1 MRCEY
6 TLDMIRYEKLLK
18 KPRVAK
24 SLIGMAL
31 VEFDQFYAEFEIAHT
46 ERLQASTKTRTKKK
60 RQRAVGAGRKHKY
73 DLRDRLLMTLFWLK
87 AYTTYEL
94 LGFFYDLNKTNIE
107 DNLNLILDTLV
118 CMTGFNFE
126 RPKADRPKLHTAA
139 EVMDAFPDVRLIID
153 AKEQRVE
160 RPKNKKDQ
168 DGTVQDLQK
177 PYYSGKKK
185 THTIKNQAA
194 ISPTGLIEHASAS
207 VPGGSTHDV
216 TLLHQTDLLSELAED
231 EAAMMDK
238 GYDGI
243 AADYPDK
250 KLYLPFKARRNHP
263 LTEEQ
268 KAYNRFLAKYRIVVE
283 HTMAQ
288 LNKFQILAQRFRHPL
303 TRHSVI
309 FRIVCSLVNRR
320 IQLRPLKQY
329 TPA

>member
-1 MRCEY
+1 
-6 TLDMIRYEKLLK
+6 MITYQKLLK
-18 KPRVAK
+18 KPQVAK
-24 SLIGMAL
+24 SLIGMSL
-31 VEFDQFYAEFEIAHT
+31 VEFGKFYVEFETAH
-46 ERLQASTKTRTKKK
+46 EARLQASTTTRGSQKK

-118 CMTGFNFE
+118 SMTSFNFE
-126 RPKADRPKLHTAA
+126 RPKAERQKLSSVQ
-139 EVMDAFPDVRLIID
+139 EIMDAFPDVRLIID

-160 RPKNKKDQ
+160 RPQNKKDK
-168 DGTVQDLQK
+168 DGNVQDRQK

-185 THTIKNQAA
+185 AHTLKNQVA
-194 ISPTGLIEHASAS
+194 ISPTGLVEHASES
-207 VPGGSTHDV
+207 VPGSTHDL
-216 TLLHQTDLLSELAED
+216 TLLRQTDLISELADD

-238 GYDGI
+238 GYHGI
-243 AADYPDK
+243 ATDHPDK
-250 KLYLPFKARRNHP
+250 KLYLPFKASRNHP

-283 HTMAQ
+283 HTLAQ
-288 LNKFQILAQRFRHPL
+288 LNKFQILAQRFRHQL
-303 TRHSVI
+303 TKHSAI
-309 FRIVCSLVNRR
+309 FRIVCGLVNRR

-329 TPA
+329 APA

>member
-1 MRCEY
+1 
-6 TLDMIRYEKLLK
+6 MITYERLLK
-18 KPRVAK
+18 KPQVAK

-31 VEFDQFYAEFEIAHT
+31 VEFDQFYAEFEMAHT
-46 ERLQASTKTRTKKK
+46 EQLQSSVNTRGKKK
-60 RQRAVGAGRKHKY
+60 RQRAAGAGRKHKY
-73 DLRDRLLMTLFWLK
+73 ALRDRLLMTMFWLK

-107 DNLNLILDTLV
+107 DNLNLILETLV
-118 CMTGFNFE
+118 SMSSFNFE
-126 RPKADRPKLHTAA
+126 RPKAERKKLHSVA
-139 EVMDAFPDVRLIID
+139 EVMDAFPEVRLIID

-160 RPKNKKDQ
+160 RPKNKKDKDGNTQ
-168 DGTVQDLQK
+168 DRQK

-194 ISPTGLIEHASAS
+194 VSPTGLSEHASES

-216 TLLHQTDLLSELAED
+216 NLLRQTNLLSELDDD

-243 AADYPDK
+243 ATDYPDK

-288 LNKFQILAQRFRHPL
+288 LNKFQILAQRFRHQL

-309 FRIVCSLVNRR
+309 FRIVCGLVNRR
-320 IQLRPLKQY
+320 IQLRPLKRY
-329 TPA
+329 NPA

>member
-1 MRCEY
+1 
-6 TLDMIRYEKLLK
+6 MITYSKLLK
-18 KPRVAK
+18 KPQVAK
-24 SLIGMAL
+24 SLVGMSL
-31 VEFDQFYAEFEIAHT
+31 VEFDKFYAEFEKTHEA
-46 ERLQASTKTRTKKK
+46 RLQSSTTTRAGKEK
-60 RQRAVGAGRKHKY
+60 RQRATGAGRKHKY

-107 DNLNLILDTLV
+107 DNLNLILDTLTN
-118 CMTGFNFE
+118 MTSFNFE
-126 RPKADRPKLHTAA
+126 RPKADRKKLSSVA
-139 EVMDAFPDVRLIID
+139 EIMDAFPDVRLVID

-160 RPKNKKDQ
+160 RPKNKKDK
-168 DGTVQDLQK
+168 DGNVQDRQK

-185 THTIKNQAA
+185 AHTLKNQVA
-194 ISPTGLIEHASAS
+194 ISPTGLVEHASES
-207 VPGGSTHDV
+207 VPGSTHDL
-216 TLLHQTDLLSELAED
+216 TLLRQTDLVSELADD

-243 AADYPDK
+243 ATDHPDK

-288 LNKFQILAQRFRHPL
+288 LNKFQILAQRFRHQL
-303 TRHSVI
+303 TKHSVI
-309 FRIVCSLVNRR
+309 FRIVCALVNRR
-320 IQLRPLKQY
+320 ILLRSLKQY
-329 TPA
+329 SPA

>member
-1 MRCEY
+1 
-6 TLDMIRYEKLLK
+6 MITYEKLLK
-18 KPRVAK
+18 KPQVTK

-31 VEFDQFYAEFEIAHT
+31 VEFETFYAEFETAHV
-46 ERLQASTKTRTKKK
+46 ERIQSSTKTRSKTK

-73 DLRDRLLMTLFWLK
+73 DLRDRLLMTLFWLR

-94 LGFFYDLNKTNIE
+94 LGFFYDLDKTNIE
-107 DNLNLILDTLV
+107 DNLNLVLDTLLD
-118 CMTGFNFE
+118 MTGFNFE
-126 RPKADRPKLHTAA
+126 RPKADRQKLHSVAD
-139 EVMDAFPDVRLIID
+139 VMEAFPDVRLIID

-160 RPKNKKDQ
+160 RPKNKRDQ
-168 DGTVQDLQK
+168 DGNVQDRQK

-185 THTIKNQAA
+185 THTLKNQAA
-194 ISPTGLIEHASAS
+194 VSPTGLIEHASES
-207 VPGGSTHDV
+207 VPGGATHDLN
-216 TLLHQTDLLSELAED
+216 LLRQTDLLSELDEG

-243 AADYPDK
+243 AADHPDK

-288 LNKFQILAQRFRHPL
+288 LNKFQILAQRFRHQL
-303 TRHSVI
+303 IKHSAI
-309 FRIVCSLVNRR
+309 FRIVCGLVNRR

-329 TPA
+329 NPA

>member
-1 MRCEY
+1 M
-6 TLDMIRYEKLLK
+6 L
-18 KPRVAK
+18 
-24 SLIGMAL
+24 L
-31 VEFDQFYAEFEIAHT
+31 VEFDKFYAEFEKAHE
-46 ERLQASTKTRTKKK
+46 ERLESSTTTRAGKKK
-60 RQRAVGAGRKHKY
+60 RQRATGAGRKHKY

-107 DNLNLILDTLV
+107 DNLNLILDTLAS
-118 CMTGFNFE
+118 MTSFNFE
-126 RPKADRPKLHTAA
+126 RPKADRKKLSCV
-139 EVMDAFPDVRLIID
+139 EEIMDAFPDVRLIID
-153 AKEQRVE
+153 GKEQRVE
-160 RPKNKKDQ
+160 RPKNKKDK
-168 DGTVQDLQK
+168 DGNVQDRQK

-185 THTIKNQAA
+185 AHTLKNQVA
-194 ISPTGLIEHASAS
+194 ISPIGLVEHASES
-207 VPGGSTHDV
+207 VPGSTHDL
-216 TLLHQTDLLSELAED
+216 TLLRQTDLISELAEN

-243 AADYPDK
+243 AADHPDK

-288 LNKFQILAQRFRHPL
+288 LNKFQILAQRFRHQL
-303 TRHSVI
+303 TKHSII

-320 IQLRPLKQY
+320 ILLRPLKQY
-329 TPA
+329 GSA

>member
-1 MRCEY
+1 MV
-6 TLDMIRYEKLLK
+6 TYEKLRK
-18 KPRVAK
+18 KPQVAK
-24 SLIGMAL
+24 SLIGMSL
-31 VEFDQFYAEFEIAHT
+31 VEFDNFYVEFERAHS
-46 ERLQASTKTRTKKK
+46 ERLASSDTTRRKKK
-60 RQRAVGAGRKHKY
+60 RQRAAGAGRKHKY

-107 DNLNLILDTLV
+107 DNLKLVLETLEH
-118 CMTGFNFE
+118 MTSFHFE
-126 RPKADRPKLHTAA
+126 RPKAERHKLHSVA

-153 AKEQRVE
+153 AKEQRME
-160 RPKNKKDQ
+160 RPKNKKDKDGNPQ
-168 DGTVQDLQK
+168 DRQK

-185 THTIKNQAA
+185 THTLKNQVAV
-194 ISPTGLIEHASAS
+194 SPTGLIEHVSES
-207 VPGGSTHDV
+207 VPGGANHDLN
-216 TLLHQTDLLSELAED
+216 LLRQTDLLSKLD
-231 EAAMMDK
+231 DGEAAMMDK

-243 AADYPDK
+243 LADYPDK

-288 LNKFQILAQRFRHPL
+288 LNKFQVLTQRFRHPL
-303 TRHSVI
+303 FRHSAI
-309 FRIVCSLVNRR
+309 FRIVAGWVNRR

-329 TPA
+329 QPA

>member
-1 MRCEY
+1 
-6 TLDMIRYEKLLK
+6 MITYAKLLK
-18 KPRVAK
+18 KPQVAR
-24 SLIGMAL
+24 SLVGMNL
-31 VEFDQFYAEFEIAHT
+31 VEFEQFYAEFEDAHT
-46 ERLQASTKTRTKKK
+46 ERLQASQKTRGNQK

-73 DLRDRLLMTLFWLK
+73 DLRDRLLMTMFWLK
-87 AYTTYEL
+87 VYMTYEL

-107 DNLNLILDTLV
+107 DNLNLILETLV
-118 CMTGFNFE
+118 GMTRFNFE
-126 RPKADRPKLHTAA
+126 RPKAERKKLHSVE
-139 EVMDAFPDVRLIID
+139 EVMDAFPDARLIID

-160 RPKNKKDQ
+160 RPKNKKDK
-168 DGTVQDLQK
+168 DGNVQDRQK

-194 ISPTGLIEHASAS
+194 VSPTGLIEHASES
-207 VPGGSTHDV
+207 VPGGATHDV
-216 TLLHQTDLLSELAED
+216 NLLRQTDLLSNLDDD

-288 LNKFQILAQRFRHPL
+288 LNKFQILAQRFRHQL
-303 TRHSVI
+303 TRHSAI
-309 FRIVCSLVNRR
+309 FRIVCGLVNRR

>member
-1 MRCEY
+1 
-6 TLDMIRYEKLLK
+6 MITYEKLLK
-18 KPRVAK
+18 KPQVAR
-24 SLIGMAL
+24 SLIGMEL
-31 VEFDQFYAEFEIAHT
+31 VEFDKFYAEFEKAHT
-46 ERLQASTKTRTKKK
+46 ERLEASTETRRKEK
-60 RQRAVGAGRKHKY
+60 RQRAAGAGRKHKY

-107 DNLNLILDTLV
+107 DNLKLVLETLEP
-118 CMTGFNFE
+118 MTSFNFE
-126 RPKADRPKLHTAA
+126 RSKAERQKLHSMA

-168 DGTVQDLQK
+168 DGHMQDRQK

-185 THTIKNQAA
+185 THTLKNQAA
-194 ISPTGLIEHASAS
+194 ISPTGYIEHVSES
-207 VPGGSTHDV
+207 VPGGANHDLN
-216 TLLHQTDLLSELAED
+216 LLRQTDLLSQLD
-231 EAAMMDK
+231 DGEAAMMDK

-268 KAYNRFLAKYRIVVE
+268 KTYNRFLAKYRIVVE

-288 LNKFQILAQRFRHPL
+288 LNKFQILTQRFRHQL
-303 TRHSVI
+303 SIHSVI
-309 FRIVCSLVNRR
+309 FRLVSGLVNRR

-329 TPA
+329 QPV

>member
-1 MRCEY
+1 
-6 TLDMIRYEKLLK
+6 MITYAKLLK
-18 KPRVAK
+18 KPQVAR
-24 SLIGMAL
+24 SLVGMNL
-31 VEFDQFYAEFEIAHT
+31 VEFEQFYAEFEEAHT
-46 ERLQASTKTRTKKK
+46 ERLQTSKKTRGNQK

-73 DLRDRLLMTLFWLK
+73 GLRDRLLMTLFWLK
-87 AYTTYEL
+87 AYMTYEL

-107 DNLNLILDTLV
+107 DNLNFILETLV
-118 CMTGFNFE
+118 GMTRFNFE
-126 RPKADRPKLHTAA
+126 RPKAERKKLHSVE
-139 EVMDAFPDVRLIID
+139 EVMDAFPEVRLIID
-153 AKEQRVE
+153 AKEQRIE
-160 RPKNKKDQ
+160 RPKNKKDK
-168 DGTVQDLQK
+168 DGNVQDRQK

-194 ISPTGLIEHASAS
+194 VSPTGFIEHASES
-207 VPGGSTHDV
+207 VPGGATHDIN
-216 TLLHQTDLLSELAED
+216 LLRQTDLLSKLDDE
-231 EAAMMDK
+231 EAAMLDK

-288 LNKFQILAQRFRHPL
+288 LNKFQVLAQRFRHSL

-309 FRIVCSLVNRR
+309 FRIVCGLVNRR

>member
-1 MRCEY
+1 
-6 TLDMIRYEKLLK
+6 MITYEKLLK
-18 KPRVAK
+18 KPQVAK
-24 SLIGMAL
+24 SLIGMSLAEFDRFY
-31 VEFDQFYAEFEIAHT
+31 VEFEKAH
-46 ERLQASTKTRTKKK
+46 EEHLQASTTTRGGKKK

-94 LGFFYDLNKTNIE
+94 LGFFYDLDKTNIE
-107 DNLNLILDTLV
+107 DNLILILDTLAS
-118 CMTGFNFE
+118 MTSFNFE
-126 RPKADRPKLHTAA
+126 RPKADRKKLSSVN
-139 EVMDAFPDVRLIID
+139 EIMDAFPDVRLIID

-160 RPKNKKDQ
+160 RPKNKKAK
-168 DGTVQDLQK
+168 DGNVQDRQK

-185 THTIKNQAA
+185 AHTIKNQAA
-194 ISPTGLIEHASAS
+194 ISPTGLVEHASES

-216 TLLHQTDLLSELAED
+216 TLLRQTNLLAELADD

-288 LNKFQILAQRFRHPL
+288 LNKFQILAQRFRHQL
-303 TRHSVI
+303 TKHSVI
-309 FRIVCSLVNRR
+309 FRIVCGLVNRR

-329 TPA
+329 SPA

>member
-1 MRCEY
+1 M
-6 TLDMIRYEKLLK
+6 
-18 KPRVAK
+18 PW
-24 SLIGMAL
+24 
-31 VEFDQFYAEFEIAHT
+31 VEFDQFYAEFETAHT
-46 ERLQASTKTRTKKK
+46 ERLWTSTTIRGKKK

-107 DNLNLILDTLV
+107 DNLNLILDTLAS
-118 CMTGFNFE
+118 MTSFNFE
-126 RPKADRPKLHTAA
+126 RPKADRQKLHSVA

-168 DGTVQDLQK
+168 DGNVQDRQK

-185 THTIKNQAA
+185 AHTLKNQAA
-194 ISPTGLIEHASAS
+194 ISPTGLVEHASES
-207 VPGGSTHDV
+207 VPGSTHDL
-216 TLLHQTDLLSELAED
+216 TLLRQTNLVAKLADD
-231 EAAMMDK
+231 EAAMLDK

-243 AADYPDK
+243 AADYPDQ
-250 KLYLPFKARRNHP
+250 KLYLPYKARRNHP

-268 KAYNRFLAKYRIVVE
+268 KAYNRFLAKHRIVVE

-288 LNKFQILAQRFRHPL
+288 LNKFQILAQRFRHQL
-303 TRHSVI
+303 TKHSAI
-309 FRIVCSLVNRR
+309 FRIVCGLVNRR

-329 TPA
+329 APA